1 LSIDAQGRER
11 STPPPAITGL
21 VLAGGQGARMGGVD
35 KGWQVFRGQ
44 ALVVQVQQRL
54 QQQTLGLQ
62 GLMISANRHLPDYAA
77 LGVPVWPDR
86 LAGFAG
92 PVAGWLSGL
101 SHCPTPLMLSVPC
114 DAPEL
119 PLDLAQRLYQALCE
133 ADADV
138 AVATTPSADGP
149 QLQTVFCLMKVDL
162 QTSLSAFAEA
172 GGRRLRDWL
181 DQHRVA
187 RVCFDQAHD
196 EPRAFA
202 PLNTLADLDR

>member
-1 LSIDAQGRER
+1 
-11 STPPPAITGL
+11 
-21 VLAGGQGARMGGVD
+21 MGGGD

-44 ALVVQVQQRL
+44 ALVVRVQQRL
-54 QQQTLGLQ
+54 QQQTLALR
-62 GLMISANRHLPDYAA
+62 GLMISANRNLNDYAE
-77 LGVPVWPDR
+77 LGVPVWPDT

-101 SHCPTPLMLSVPC
+101 GHCPTPLMLSVPC

-133 ADADV
+133 ADADL
-138 AVATTPSADGP
+138 AVATTPSTDGP

-162 QTSLSAFAEA
+162 HRSLKAFAEA

-181 DQHRVA
+181 AQHRVA
-187 RVCFDQAHD
+187 PVCFDQAHD
-196 EPRAFA
+196 EPCAFA
-202 PLNTLADLDR
+202 PLNTLADLHR